1 MPDGWALDG
10 CGSGRAGGL
19 AGIAGL
25 ACRSDVA
32 VYCHTYADSKPILAL
47 ASRGIYVSVTCR
59 DHDGAVTAEDLAFA
73 GELASQAKHF
83 LAALEELH
91 ARTAAEG
98 DTGAA

>member
-1 MPDGWALDG
+1 MGGRWTAAAPGGPEASRASLG
-10 CGSGRAGGL
+10 LRVGSDA
-19 AGIAGL
+19 
-25 ACRSDVA
+25 A

-59 DHDGAVTAEDLAFA
+59 DHDGAVTPEDLAFA

-91 ARTAAEG
+91 ARTVADA
-98 DTGAA
+98 DTGTA